1 MNTWYQLIGLLPFEW
16 AHYVFMKNA
25 LLAVLLISPLFALL
39 GCMVIHNQ
47 MAFFSE
53 ALGHAA
59 LTGIAIGVLLGV
71 ADPLW
76 SMTVFAVLLALAV
89 SAFRR
94 YSAASTDTII
104 GLVMSF
110 TVALGVVLLSR
121 GGGFAK
127 YSHYLI
133 GDILTIT
140 PAEIARLMAVLVGV
154 LILWLLFF
162 NRLFMASISRS
173 LAGSRGVSVGWIEA
187 MFSVIVAIVVTV
199 SIPWI
204 GLLVIN
210 SMLVLP
216 AAASRNLASNTPRY
230 ILGAVLISL
239 ISGVGGLLCSYY
251 WGTATGATIVLFA
264 MGFFLLSFIPRFRG
278 GR

>member
-1 MNTWYQLIGLLPFEW
+1 MNAWYQLIGLLPFEW

-25 LLAVLLISPLFALL
+25 LLAILLISPLFALL

-59 LTGIAIGVLLGV
+59 LTGIAIGVLLGM

-76 SMTVFAVLLALAV
+76 SMTAFAVLLALAV
-89 SAFRR
+89 SALRR

-127 YSHYLI
+127 YSRYLI

-140 PAEIARLMAVLVGV
+140 PAEIARLLAVLTGV
-154 LILWLLFF
+154 VTLWLLFF

-173 LAGSRGVSVGWIEA
+173 LAGSRGIRVGLVEA
-187 MFSVIVAIVVTV
+187 VFSVIVAVVVTV

-216 AAASRNLASNTPRY
+216 AAASRNIASNTPRY

-239 ISGVGGLLCSYY
+239 VSGVGGLLCSYY

-278 GR
+278 SR

>member
-1 MNTWYQLIGLLPFEW
+1 MNAWYHLIGLLPFEW

-25 LLAVLLISPLFALL
+25 LLAILLISPLFALL

-76 SMTVFAVLLALAV
+76 SMTAFSVLLALGI
-89 SAFRR
+89 SLLRR

-121 GGGFAK
+121 GGGFVK
-127 YSHYLI
+127 YSRYLI

-140 PAEIARLMAVLVGV
+140 PAEIARLLAVLIGV
-154 LILWLLFF
+154 LVLWLLFF

-173 LAGSRGVSVGWIEA
+173 LAGSRGVAVGLIEA
-187 MFSVIVAIVVTV
+187 VFAVIVAVVVTV

-216 AAASRNLASNTPRY
+216 AAASRNLASNTPQY
-230 ILGAVLISL
+230 TLGAVLISL
-239 ISGVGGLLCSYY
+239 VSGVGGLLCSYY

-264 MGFFLLSFIPRFRG
+264 MGFFVLSFIPKIRG
-278 GR
+278 RR

>member
-140 PAEIARLMAVLVGV
+140 PAEITRLMAVLVGV

-173 LAGSRGVSVGWIEA
+173 LAGSRGISVGWVEA

-239 ISGVGGLLCSYY
+239 VSGVGGLLCSYY

-278 GR
+278 SR

>member
-1 MNTWYQLIGLLPFEW
+1 MNAWYQLIGLLPFEW

-25 LLAVLLISPLFALL
+25 LLAILLISPLFALL

-59 LTGIAIGVLLGV
+59 LTGIAIGVLLGM

-76 SMTVFAVLLALAV
+76 SMTAFAVLLALAV
-89 SAFRR
+89 SALRR

-127 YSHYLI
+127 YSRYLI

-140 PAEIARLMAVLVGV
+140 PAEIARLLAVLTGV
-154 LILWLLFF
+154 ATLWLLFF

-173 LAGSRGVSVGWIEA
+173 LAGSRGIRVGLVEA
-187 MFSVIVAIVVTV
+187 VFSVIVAVVVTV

-216 AAASRNLASNTPRY
+216 AAASRNIASNTPRY

-239 ISGVGGLLCSYY
+239 VSGVGGLLCSYY

-278 GR
+278 SR

>member
-1 MNTWYQLIGLLPFEW
+1 MNTWYQLIGQLPFEW

-25 LLAVLLISPLFALL
+25 LLAILLISPLFALL

-59 LTGIAIGVLLGV
+59 LTGIAIGVLLGM

-76 SMTVFAVLLALAV
+76 SMTAFAVLLALAV
-89 SAFRR
+89 SALRR

-127 YSHYLI
+127 YSRYLI

-140 PAEIARLMAVLVGV
+140 PAEIARLLAVLTGV
-154 LILWLLFF
+154 VTLWLLFF

-173 LAGSRGVSVGWIEA
+173 LAGSRGIRVGLVEA
-187 MFSVIVAIVVTV
+187 VFSVIVAVVVTV

-216 AAASRNLASNTPRY
+216 AAASRNIASNTPRY

-239 ISGVGGLLCSYY
+239 VSGVGGLLCSYY

-278 GR
+278 SR